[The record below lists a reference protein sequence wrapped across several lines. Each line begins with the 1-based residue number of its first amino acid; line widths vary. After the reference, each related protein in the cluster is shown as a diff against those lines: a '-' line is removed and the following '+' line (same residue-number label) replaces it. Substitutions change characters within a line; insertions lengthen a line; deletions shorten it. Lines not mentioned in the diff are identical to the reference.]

1 MISRTTTSAIRGA
14 LALGFALGWSFACAD
29 SLSGPAAPRPPAD
42 EERRILVAFPD
53 GSIGRIPSGDSTNGY
68 RRRGHYGS
76 STWGVR
82 EAGDLRDRHAL
93 AEMDQWPIPVLGMHC
108 VVYRVPEGRSVEV
121 AIEGLQREDGVAL
134 VERMR
139 TFRTLA
145 EVASDPYS
153 RLQPAL
159 KTMRVADVHPFATG
173 ANVQVAVIDTGVDVS
188 HPDLVEQIADSKN
201 FTAHE
206 DTSVADIHGTAVAGI
221 IAAQDHNRTGIVGI
235 APDAKVLSL
244 KACWPEQANRPAS
257 VCDTFTLAQALN
269 TAIQKNVRIVNM
281 SLAGPG
287 DPLLELLIKKGLA
300 QGITFVASVPP
311 DGSRDDF
318 PASVDG
324 VIAVR
329 SAGSV
334 PPAAAVAP
342 HSVAAPGTE
351 ILTTLPNHTYSF
363 VTGSSYAT
371 AHVSGL
377 IALMLQARRDLDNH
391 AVLEI
396 LKGSIVAGDANA
408 SGREPIVDACRV
420 FHSIDSRLSCPSAL

>member
-1 MISRTTTSAIRGA
+1 M
-14 LALGFALGWSFACAD
+14 
-29 SLSGPAAPRPPAD
+29 
-42 EERRILVAFPD
+42 AFPD
-53 GSIGRIPSGDSTNGY
+53 GSIDRVPSGDSTNGY

-82 EAGDLRDRHAL
+82 EAGGLGDRYAL
-93 AEMDQWPIPVLGMHC
+93 AQMDQWPIPVLGMHC
-108 VVYRVPEGRSVEV
+108 VVYRVPAGRSVEA
-121 AIEGLQREDGVAL
+121 AIDGLQRENGVAL

-145 EVASDPYS
+145 EVPADPYS

-159 KTMRVADVHPFATG
+159 KTMHVAEVHPFATG
-173 ANVQVAVIDTGVDVS
+173 ANVQVAVIDTGVDAG
-188 HPDLVEQIADSKN
+188 HPDLVDQIAEAKN
-201 FTAHE
+201 FTTHE
-206 DTSVADIHGTAVAGI
+206 DTSIADIHGTAVAGI
-221 IAAQDHNRTGIVGI
+221 IAAQAHNRTGIVGI
-235 APDAKVLSL
+235 APDAKILSL
-244 KACWPEQANRPAS
+244 KACWPEVANRPAS

-281 SLAGPG
+281 SLAGPS
-287 DPLLELLIKKGLA
+287 DPLLELLIKKGVA

-324 VIAVR
+324 VVAVR

-334 PPAAAVAP
+334 PPAATVAP

-351 ILTTLPNHTYSF
+351 ILTTLPRQTYSF
-363 VTGSSYAT
+363 VSGSSYAT

-377 IALMLQARRDLDNH
+377 IALMMQVKGDLDNS
-391 AVLEI
+391 AVLDI
-396 LKGSIVAGDANA
+396 LRGSIAPGSMHAA
-408 SGREPIVDACRV
+408 GREPVVDACRV
-420 FHSIDSRLSCPSAL
+420 FHRIDTRINCPG